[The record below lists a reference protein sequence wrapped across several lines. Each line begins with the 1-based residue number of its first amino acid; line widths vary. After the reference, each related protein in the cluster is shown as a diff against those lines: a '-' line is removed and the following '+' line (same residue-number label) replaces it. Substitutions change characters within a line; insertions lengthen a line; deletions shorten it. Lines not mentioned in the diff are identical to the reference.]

1 VQWGAWFLIIE
12 PKWTGRGIG
21 QDCVTIFELSQDH
34 AIIPVEAK
42 VDQIQKNIPIVPLEE
57 SSLRCFGY
65 HCSVK
70 IKLTAINFFRV
81 AVLEFFE
88 IEQKMQETVFVL
100 PKVDCQVSILSV
112 NFSFLL
118 ILMQLTQDLVSGFRF
133 LNIDPLGSSK
143 CLLIP
148 I

>member
-57 SSLRCFGY
+57 SSSLRCFGY

-70 IKLTAINFFRV
+70 IKLTAINFFQSCSTG
-81 AVLEFFE
+81 VLCDR
-88 IEQKMQETVFVL
+88 TVDAGECFCFT
-100 PKVDCQVSILSV
+100 K
-112 NFSFLL
+112 
-118 ILMQLTQDLVSGFRF
+118 G
-133 LNIDPLGSSK
+133 
-143 CLLIP
+143 
-148 I
+148 